1 MALNKGRA
9 VLNVRQCR
17 GTIYLAPVVNSIW
30 KYRVT
35 GQGEKVENVTVW
47 QPVYWLYSAL
57 LPLTVYAFEAVKVS
71 LYEATRAP
79 NVSLLEQLTLLL
91 LFFGVWSFLPRMI
104 WKLVE
109 RIQAMS
115 LQYKAG
121 WIAGAGLVG
130 SATHLLILAL
140 ILRIMHSPPG
150 WGIGHLLH
158 SFGEVW
164 LGYGVFWLLIYGV
177 FAAIILFRFSKGKP
191 GPTPV
196 SRFEV
201 KKNNH
206 THFVAKD
213 QIGYVQAAG
222 NYVELHTAEGTFL
235 LRQSLKQMADALGGE
250 FSASHRSI
258 LVNLEHVLSIE
269 PNASGSGYI
278 IHLKNGI
285 TAPLSRRRLSI
296 FKSYL

>member
-1 MALNKGRA
+1 MRH
-9 VLNVRQCR
+9 CH
-17 GTIYLAPVVNSIW
+17 GTIHSESVVNSIW
-30 KYRVT
+30 KYCVI
-35 GQGEKVENVTVW
+35 GQGEKAQNETLW
-47 QPVYWLYSAL
+47 QSVYWLYSAL

-79 NVSLLEQLTLLL
+79 NVTLLEQLALLL
-91 LFFGVWSFLPRMI
+91 LFFGIWSFLPRVI
-104 WKLVE
+104 WELVE
-109 RIQAMS
+109 RIQAKS
-115 LQYKAG
+115 LQYRMG
-121 WIAGAGLVG
+121 WVAGAGLVG
-130 SATHLLILAL
+130 SAIHLLILAV

-150 WGIGHLLH
+150 WGIGHIMH

-177 FAAIILFRFSKGKP
+177 FAGIILFRFSKGKP
-191 GPTPV
+191 GSSPV
-196 SRFEV
+196 ARFEV
-201 KKNNH
+201 KKSNR

-222 NYVELHTAEGTFL
+222 NYVELHTVEGAFL
-235 LRQSLKQMADALGGE
+235 LRQSLKQMADALGSG
-250 FSASHRSI
+250 FSASHRSV

-278 IHLKNGI
+278 IHLQNGI